1 MKYLRHITSVII
13 IIIIAVLAAGT
24 IIEKL
29 HGSEYALAHVYGS
42 WWFVGLW
49 ALVAALI
56 VYMAVKYRI
65 WKRLAVCALHLS
77 ILLILLGA
85 LLTML
90 TGQHGRMKLE
100 PNRPNSHFF
109 IQERGEIT
117 KEALP
122 FSLTLDHFEIENYP
136 DSKKPKDYVSY
147 LRLSDGETQRDVVI
161 SMNHILKHKHYR
173 FYQSD
178 YDDKGNSILDV
189 ARDPWG
195 ISVTYAGYALLFLS
209 LIALPFSRFVSLRGE
224 TTKQPR
230 HSVCSLDCRASLAMT
245 QSENRPCP
253 SLRGTEQSTN
263 RIVTISWLSVL
274 VVLLV
279 VLYIR
284 MLTHPLLPVLRS
296 PFFSL
301 HISTIVTAY
310 ALLLGILVVGI
321 IAIIRP
327 KDLARM
333 ERLKNI
339 STAMLYPAVALLTAG
354 IFIGAIWAN
363 VSWGNYWSWDPK
375 EVWALITLLIYA
387 APLHGKL
394 WKSFNK
400 PLFFHIYGIL
410 AFLSVVIT
418 YFGVN
423 LILGGVH
430 AYN

>member
-1 MKYLRHITSVII
+1 MKYVRHITSVLVII
-13 IIIIAVLAAGT
+13 LIAVLAVGT
-24 IIEKL
+24 IVEKL
-29 HGSEYALAHVYGS
+29 HGSEFALTHVYS
-42 WWFVGLW
+42 AWWFVGLW
-49 ALVAALI
+49 ALMAGLI
-56 VYMAVKYRI
+56 IYMAVKCRL
-65 WKRLAVCALHLS
+65 WKRMAVCALHTS

-100 PNRPNSHFF
+100 PNRPNSQFF
-109 IQERGEIT
+109 IQDKGEIT

-122 FSLTLDHFEIENYP
+122 FSLTLDRFEIETYP
-136 DSKKPKDYVSY
+136 DSKKPKDYISH
-147 LRLSDGETQRDVVI
+147 LHITDGNTTSETVI
-161 SMNHILKHKHYR
+161 SMNNILRHKHYR

-178 YDDKGNSILDV
+178 FDEQGNSILDV

-195 ISVTYAGYALLFLS
+195 IGVTYTGYVLLF
-209 LIALPFSRFVSLRGE
+209 IALVAILIERRKSF
-224 TTKQPR
+224 
-230 HSVCSLDCRASLAMT
+230 RA
-245 QSENRPCP
+245 
-253 SLRGTEQSTN
+253 
-263 RIVTISWLSVL
+263 VTWSWLAVL
-274 VVLLV
+274 VVLMV

-296 PFFSL
+296 PFFSF

-321 IAIIRP
+321 IALIKP
-327 KDLARM
+327 KDKVRL
-333 ERLKNI
+333 ERLK
-339 STAMLYPAVALLTAG
+339 SLSSAMLYPAVALLAIG

-387 APLHGKL
+387 APLHEKL
-394 WKSFNK
+394 WKSFQK

-410 AFLSVVIT
+410 AFLSVLIT

-430 AYN
+430 AYS

>member
-1 MKYLRHITSVII
+1 MLLII
-13 IIIIAVLAAGT
+13 LIAVLAAGT

-29 HGSEYALAHVYGS
+29 HGSDFALAHVYS
-42 WWFVGLW
+42 AWWFVGLW
-49 ALVAALI
+49 ALVAIMI
-56 VYMAVKYRI
+56 VIMMVKCRL
-65 WKRLAVCALHLS
+65 WKRLSVCALHLS
-77 ILLILLGA
+77 ILFILLGA

-100 PNRPNSHFF
+100 PNRANNHFY
-109 IQERGEIT
+109 IQEQDDIT
-117 KEALP
+117 KVALP
-122 FSLTLDHFEIENYP
+122 FSLTLDRFEIEKYP
-136 DSKKPKDYVSY
+136 NSNKTKDYVSY
-147 LRLSDGETQRDVVI
+147 LQLTDGETQEDIVI
-161 SMNHILKHKHYR
+161 SMNNILRHKHYR

-178 YDDKGNSILDV
+178 YDEQGNSILDV

-195 ISVTYAGYALLFLS
+195 IGVTYAGYALLFVALAAI
-209 LIALPFSRFVSLRGE
+209 LIEQRKTF
-224 TTKQPR
+224 
-230 HSVCSLDCRASLAMT
+230 RA
-245 QSENRPCP
+245 
-253 SLRGTEQSTN
+253 
-263 RIVTISWLSVL
+263 VTWSWIGVL

-279 VLYIR
+279 FLYIR

-296 PFFSL
+296 PFFSI

-321 IAIIRP
+321 IALVKP

-333 ERLKNI
+333 ERLKSL
-339 STAMLYPAVALLTAG
+339 STAMLYPAVALLAFG

-387 APLHGKL
+387 APLHEKL
-394 WKSFNK
+394 WKSFQK

-410 AFLSVVIT
+410 AFLSVLIT

-423 LILGGVH
+423 LLLGGVH
-430 AYN
+430 AY

>member
-1 MKYLRHITSVII
+1 MKYVRHITSVLII
-13 IIIIAVLAAGT
+13 LLIAVLAAGT
-24 IIEKL
+24 VVEKL
-29 HGSEYALAHVYGS
+29 HGSDFARIHVYGA
-42 WWFVGLW
+42 WWFVALW
-49 ALVAALI
+49 ALVALLI
-56 VYMAVKYRI
+56 VYMAVKCKM
-65 WKRLAVCALHLS
+65 WKQLAVGVLHLS
-77 ILLILLGA
+77 ILFILLGA

-109 IQERGEIT
+109 INEHGEIT

-122 FSLTLDHFEIENYP
+122 FSLTLDRFEIETYP
-136 DSKKPKDYVSY
+136 NSSKPKDYVSY
-147 LRLSDGETQRDVVI
+147 LRLSDGQTQKDVVI
-161 SMNHILKHKHYR
+161 SMNNILKHKHYR

-195 ISVTYAGYALLFLS
+195 IGVTYTGYALLFLS
-209 LIALPFSRFVSLRGE
+209 LVALVAR
-224 TTKQPR
+224 
-230 HSVCSLDCRASLAMT
+230 
-245 QSENRPCP
+245 P
-253 SLRGTEQSTN
+253 SLRGGTTKQSIS
-263 RIVTISWLSVL
+263 RQSSRVITISWLSVL

-310 ALLLGILVVGI
+310 ALLLGILVVGV
-321 IAIIRP
+321 IALIRP
-327 KDLARM
+327 KNLARM
-333 ERLKNI
+333 ERLK
-339 STAMLYPAVALLTAG
+339 SLSMAMLYPAVALLAIG

-387 APLHGKL
+387 APLHEKL
-394 WKSFNK
+394 WKSFQK

-410 AFLSVVIT
+410 AFLSVAFT

-423 LILGGVH
+423 LLLGGVH

>member
-1 MKYLRHITSVII
+1 MKYIRHIISVLII
-13 IIIIAVLAAGT
+13 ILIAVLAAGT
-24 IIEKL
+24 IVEKL
-29 HGSEYALAHVYGS
+29 HGSEFALAHVYGT

-49 ALVAALI
+49 ALVAGLM
-56 VYMAVKYRI
+56 VYMAVKCRM
-65 WKRLAVCALHLS
+65 WKRLAVCALHAS
-77 ILLILLGA
+77 ILLILVGA

-100 PNRPNSHFF
+100 PNRPNSQFF
-109 IQERGEIT
+109 IKHGDEIT
-117 KEALP
+117 KVALP
-122 FSLTLDHFEIENYP
+122 FSLVLDRFEIEKYP
-136 DSKKPKDYVSY
+136 DSEKPKDYVSY
-147 LRLSDGETQRDVVI
+147 LQLRDDESQEDIVI

-178 YDDKGNSILDV
+178 YDEQGNSILDV
-189 ARDPWG
+189 AHDPWG
-195 ISVTYAGYALLFLS
+195 IGVTYAGYALLF
-209 LIALPFSRFVSLRGE
+209 VSLVALVGW
-224 TTKQPR
+224 
-230 HSVCSLDCRASLAMT
+230 
-245 QSENRPCP
+245 P
-253 SLRGTEQSTN
+253 SLRGTKQSTN
-263 RIVTISWLSVL
+263 RIVTISWLAVL
-274 VVLLV
+274 IVLLV

-310 ALLLGILVVGI
+310 ALLLGIMVVGI
-321 IAIIRP
+321 IALFKP
-327 KDLARM
+327 KDKTQL
-333 ERLKNI
+333 EGLKNL
-339 STAMLYPAVALLTAG
+339 STAMLYPAVALLAIG

-387 APLHGKL
+387 APLHEKL
-394 WKSFNK
+394 WKTFQK

-410 AFLSVVIT
+410 AFLSVLIT

-423 LILGGVH
+423 MLLGGVH

>member
-1 MKYLRHITSVII
+1 MKYIRHITSVLVII
-13 IIIIAVLAAGT
+13 LIAVLAAGT
-24 IIEKL
+24 VVEKL
-29 HGSEYALAHVYGS
+29 HGSEFALTHVYGT

-49 ALVAALI
+49 ALVAGLM
-56 VYMAVKYRI
+56 VYMAVKCRM
-65 WKRLAVCALHLS
+65 WKRMAVGALHLS

-109 IQERGEIT
+109 IKERGEIT

-122 FSLTLDHFEIENYP
+122 FSLTLDHFEIETYEG
-136 DSKKPKDYVSY
+136 SSKPKDYVSY
-147 LRLSDGETQRDVVI
+147 LQLKDGETHQDVVI
-161 SMNHILKHKHYR
+161 SMNHILKYKHYR

-178 YDDKGNSILDV
+178 YDGKGNSILDV

-195 ISVTYAGYALLFLS
+195 IGVTYAGYALLFVALAAI
-209 LIALPFSRFVSLRGE
+209 LI
-224 TTKQPR
+224 
-230 HSVCSLDCRASLAMT
+230 
-245 QSENRPCP
+245 
-253 SLRGTEQSTN
+253 EQRKTVKA
-263 RIVTISWLSVL
+263 ITISWLSVL
-274 VVLLV
+274 IVLMVLLH
-279 VLYIR
+279 IR
-284 MLTHPLLPVLRS
+284 MLTHTLMPVLRS
-296 PFFSL
+296 PLFSI

-310 ALLLGILVVGI
+310 ALLLGIMVVGV
-321 IAIIRP
+321 IALFRP

-339 STAMLYPAVALLTAG
+339 SMAMLYPAVALLAAG

-363 VSWGNYWSWDPK
+363 ISWGNYWSWDPK

-387 APLHGKL
+387 APLHEKL
-394 WKSFNK
+394 WKSFQK
-400 PLFFHIYGIL
+400 PMFFHVYGIL
-410 AFLSVVIT
+410 AFLSVLFT

-423 LILGGVH
+423 LILGGIH

>member
-1 MKYLRHITSVII
+1 MKLIRHIVSVLII
-13 IIIIAVLAAGT
+13 ILIAVLAAGT
-24 IIEKL
+24 IVEKL
-29 HGSEYALAHVYGS
+29 HGSEFALTHVYGT

-49 ALVAALI
+49 TLMAGLM
-56 VYMAVKYRI
+56 VYMAVKCRI
-65 WKRLAVCALHLS
+65 WKRMAVCALHAA

-109 IQERGEIT
+109 IQDKGEIT

-122 FSLTLDHFEIENYP
+122 FSLTLDRFEIEKYP
-136 DSKKPKDYVSY
+136 DSEKPKDYVSY
-147 LRLSDGETQRDVVI
+147 LQLNDGETQQDVVI

-178 YDDKGNSILDV
+178 YDEQGNSVLDV

-195 ISVTYAGYALLFLS
+195 IGVTYAGYALLLV
-209 LIALPFSRFVSLRGE
+209 ALMALLVERR
-224 TTKQPR
+224 KAY
-230 HSVCSLDCRASLAMT
+230 RA
-245 QSENRPCP
+245 
-253 SLRGTEQSTN
+253 
-263 RIVTISWLSVL
+263 VTWSWLAVL
-274 VVLLV
+274 VILMV
-279 VLYIR
+279 VLYVR

-321 IAIIRP
+321 IALIKP
-327 KDLARM
+327 KDKARLV
-333 ERLKNI
+333 RLKGL
-339 STAMLYPAVALLTAG
+339 STAMLYPAVALLAIG
-354 IFIGAIWAN
+354 IFIGAVWAN

-387 APLHGKL
+387 APLHEKL
-394 WKSFNK
+394 WKTFQK

-423 LILGGVH
+423 LILGGIH

>member
-1 MKYLRHITSVII
+1 MKTIRHIVSVLVII
-13 IIIIAVLAAGT
+13 LIAVLAAGT
-24 IIEKL
+24 IVEKL
-29 HGSEYALAHVYGS
+29 HGSEFALTHVYS
-42 WWFVGLW
+42 TWWFVGLW
-49 ALVAALI
+49 ALMAGLLI
-56 VYMAVKYRI
+56 YMAVKCHL
-65 WKRLAVCALHLS
+65 WKRLAVCGLHMS

-109 IQERGEIT
+109 IQEKGEIT

-122 FSLTLDHFEIENYP
+122 FSLTLDRFEIETYP
-136 DSKKPKDYVSY
+136 SSSKPKDYVSY
-147 LRLSDGETQRDVVI
+147 LQLNDGETQRDVII

-178 YDDKGNSILDV
+178 YDGKGNSILDV

-195 ISVTYAGYALLFLS
+195 IGVTYAGYALLFVAMAAI
-209 LIALPFSRFVSLRGE
+209 LI
-224 TTKQPR
+224 
-230 HSVCSLDCRASLAMT
+230 
-245 QSENRPCP
+245 
-253 SLRGTEQSTN
+253 EQRKTVKV
-263 RIVTISWLSVL
+263 VTISWVAVFIVL
-274 VVLLV
+274 MVLLH
-279 VLYIR
+279 IR
-284 MLTHPLLPVLRS
+284 MLTHTLMPVLRS
-296 PFFSL
+296 PLFSI

-321 IAIIRP
+321 IALIRP
-327 KDLARM
+327 KNLTRM

-339 STAMLYPAVALLTAG
+339 STAMLYPAVALLAAG

-363 VSWGNYWSWDPK
+363 ISWGNYWSWDPK

-387 APLHGKL
+387 APLHEKL
-394 WKSFNK
+394 WKSFQK
-400 PLFFHIYGIL
+400 LLFFHIYGIL

>member
-1 MKYLRHITSVII
+1 MKYLRHITSVLVII
-13 IIIIAVLAAGT
+13 LIAVLAAGT
-24 IIEKL
+24 IVEKL
-29 HGSEYALAHVYGS
+29 HGSEFALIHVYS
-42 WWFVGLW
+42 AWWFVGLW
-49 ALVAALI
+49 ALLAGLLAF
-56 VYMAVKYRI
+56 MAVKCRL
-65 WKRLAVCALHLS
+65 WKRMAVCTLHLS

-90 TGQHGRMKLE
+90 TSQHGRMKLE

-109 IQERGEIT
+109 IQDKGEIT

-122 FSLTLDHFEIENYP
+122 FSLTLDRFEIEKYP
-136 DSKKPKDYVSY
+136 DSNKPKDYVSY
-147 LRLSDGETQRDVVI
+147 LRLKDGNTQEDIVI
-161 SMNHILKHKHYR
+161 SMNNILRHKHYR

-178 YDDKGNSILDV
+178 YDEQGNSILDV

-195 ISVTYAGYALLFLS
+195 IGVTYAGYALLFAALVAI
-209 LIALPFSRFVSLRGE
+209 LIERRKTF
-224 TTKQPR
+224 
-230 HSVCSLDCRASLAMT
+230 RA
-245 QSENRPCP
+245 
-253 SLRGTEQSTN
+253 
-263 RIVTISWLSVL
+263 VTWSWLAVL
-274 VVLLV
+274 VVLMV

-296 PFFSL
+296 PFFSF

-321 IAIIRP
+321 IALIKP
-327 KDLARM
+327 KDKVRM
-333 ERLKNI
+333 ERLKKL
-339 STAMLYPAVALLTAG
+339 STAMLYPAVALLAIG
-354 IFIGAIWAN
+354 IFIGAVWAN

-387 APLHGKL
+387 APLHEKL
-394 WKSFNK
+394 WKSFQK
-400 PLFFHIYGIL
+400 PMFFHIYGIL

-423 LILGGVH
+423 LILGGIH